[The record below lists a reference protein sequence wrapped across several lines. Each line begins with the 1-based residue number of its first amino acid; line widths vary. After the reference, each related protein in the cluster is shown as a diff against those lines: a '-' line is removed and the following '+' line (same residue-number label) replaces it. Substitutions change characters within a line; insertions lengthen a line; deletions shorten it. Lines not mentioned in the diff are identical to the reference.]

1 MNTLSNVFVL
11 CLVVLQLSHCYHL
24 CSHARSVRIS
34 PVVLHG
40 GLNPWEF
47 HQIAGVSFKTAVAR
61 FDHANGQDT
70 RTWNDENGNANP
82 FELLFSQRL
91 FNQVLKLNPDAS
103 EPLLLAARAQH
114 IQRWKI
120 PRDSYPMTKPGY
132 LTWRANLKLFHAQ
145 TAGQILTE
153 VGYDEAIINQVKA
166 LITKSNFP
174 KGTTPLVMNVYP
186 LFLSNRYLIER

>member
-1 MNTLSNVFVL
+1 MNTGTFSFVVVL
-11 CLVVLQLSHCYHL
+11 CFVILQLAQCYSV
-24 CSHARSVRIS
+24 CSSNSFRIRQ
-34 PVVLHG
+34 VVLHG

-47 HQIAGVSFKTAVAR
+47 HQIAGVTFKTAVAR
-61 FDHANGQDT
+61 FDHANAQDT
-70 RTWNDENGNANP
+70 RTWNDENGNASP
-82 FELLFSQRL
+82 LELLFSQRL

-103 EPLLLAARAQH
+103 ESLLLAARAQH

-132 LTWRANLKLFHAQ
+132 LAWRANLKLFHAQ

-153 VGYDEAIINQVKA
+153 VGYDVTTIDQVKA

-174 KGTTPLVMNVYP
+174 KGEQC
-186 LFLSNRYLIER
+186 NRMSGWYIPIVIIQQ